1 MFRLFCVLLTV
12 HLGTM
17 LVNNQLGAQFFSAYV
32 YFDTVTYNRCRIDT
46 IDSPDDEHK
55 VARNM

>member
-1 MFRLFCVLLTV
+1 VLCAGRKGTFRPA
-12 HLGTM
+12 H
-17 LVNNQLGAQFFSAYV
+17 
-32 YFDTVTYNRCRIDT
+32 DTVTYTRGCIDT